1 VSATLVVAAALLAA
15 LSGAPPLL
23 SRRGSARADTRA
35 AALSIAASLVG
46 LAGVGLSV
54 AGRGGAPLRLAWA
67 LPGGAFHVAVDGLSA
82 LFLVPLFVVSS
93 LGAVYARAYWPPA
106 LRPRTAPRM
115 RFFYGVATGAIAV
128 VLVATNAILFLFV
141 WELMALASFF
151 LVLTEGH
158 RRDARAAAWLYIA
171 ATHTSVLALFALFAL
186 LARLSGGSFEL
197 ASLPAGLAAGPA
209 GTAVFWL
216 AVFGFGLK
224 AGLLPF
230 HIWLPS
236 AHAAAP
242 SHVSALMSGVLI
254 KTGVYGLVRVLSLFP
269 DPPLRW
275 GGILMA
281 FGAVSGVL
289 GVAFALGQH
298 DLKRLLAYHSIE
310 NIGIIVLGVGLGFA
324 GVALH
329 RPAWAVLGLGGGL
342 LHVVNH
348 ALFKALLFLGAGSV
362 IHATGT
368 REMDRMGGLLRHLP
382 RTAGTFLVGSVAICG
397 LPPLNGFVSE
407 WLLYLGLLGP
417 ASERGPLATGAAGAA
432 AALALIGGLALA
444 CFVKAFGAVFLG
456 VPRKA
461 APERAHEAAGMVAP
475 MLILAALCAVIG
487 LVPTAAAPLVDGAVR
502 AVFTVG
508 GGAPAGRVDGSLAA
522 VAPLA
527 VLGLVQ
533 IAVAAAVTLAAGVL
547 AWRLHGLGVVR
558 GIPTW
563 DCGYAAP
570 TPRMQYTASSFA
582 AWSVGHFRWALH
594 PETTLPGLDRPF
606 PREARFGSHVPDTV
620 LDRLILP
627 VMHGSARL
635 VAASRVLQRG
645 RMQLYLVYVAVAL
658 VLLLWRV

>member
-1 VSATLVVAAALLAA
+1 MT
-15 LSGAPPLL
+15 
-23 SRRGSARADTRA
+23 
-35 AALSIAASLVG
+35 
-46 LAGVGLSV
+46 
-54 AGRGGAPLRLAWA
+54 
-67 LPGGAFHVAVDGLSA
+67 
-82 LFLVPLFVVSS
+82 
-93 LGAVYARAYWPPA
+93 
-106 LRPRTAPRM
+106 
-115 RFFYGVATGAIAV
+115 
-128 VLVATNAILFLFV
+128 
-141 WELMALASFF
+141 
-151 LVLTEGH
+151 
-158 RRDARAAAWLYIA
+158 
-171 ATHTSVLALFALFAL
+171 
-186 LARLSGGSFEL
+186 
-197 ASLPAGLAAGPA
+197 
-209 GTAVFWL
+209 
-216 AVFGFGLK
+216 
-224 AGLLPF
+224 
-230 HIWLPS
+230 
-236 AHAAAP
+236 
-242 SHVSALMSGVLI
+242 
-254 KTGVYGLVRVLSLFP
+254 
-269 DPPLRW
+269 
-275 GGILMA
+275 

-324 GVALH
+324 GVALR
-329 RPAWAVLGLGGGL
+329 RPAWAVLGFGGGL

-368 REMDRMGGLLRHLP
+368 REMDRMGGLLKHLP

-461 APERAHEAAGMVAP
+461 APQRPHEAAGMVAP

-487 LVPTAAAPLVDGAVR
+487 LVPLVAAPLVDGAVGV
-502 AVFTVG
+502 AGGPVG
-508 GGAPAGRVDGSLAA
+508 IGAAGGVSAA
-522 VAPLA
+522 APLA
-527 VLGLVQ
+527 VLGFVQ
-533 IAVAAAVTLAAGVL
+533 LGIAATVAIVAGAL
-547 AWRLHGLGVVR
+547 AWRLHRQGIVR
-558 GIPTW
+558 GVPTW

-594 PETTLPGLDRPF
+594 PESSTPGLDRPF

-627 VMHGSARL
+627 VVHGSARL